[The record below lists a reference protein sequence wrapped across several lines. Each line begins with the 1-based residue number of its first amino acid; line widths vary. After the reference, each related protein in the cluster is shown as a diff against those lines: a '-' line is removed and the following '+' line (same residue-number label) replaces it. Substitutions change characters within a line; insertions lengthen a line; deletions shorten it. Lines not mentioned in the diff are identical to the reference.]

1 MENHTIPK
9 LREKLLQGDI
19 SPLELLSYY
28 LERIEHASGLNAM
41 ITVNQSEAE
50 ARAKKLGALT
60 QDNRKKLPLYGLP
73 IAVKD
78 NIVTE
83 GIRTTAGSKMLESF
97 IPPYQATVTQK
108 LLDAGAIIIGKTNLD
123 EFAMGAS
130 TETSYFGPAKNPWD
144 SNRVPGGSSGG
155 SAIAASCGLAV
166 GALASDTGGSIRQP
180 ASFCNVT
187 GIKPTYGRVSRY
199 GLIAYASSLDQIGP
213 MAKSVVDVETLTRII
228 SGHDPRDSTS
238 SPAPLFPALDHST
251 TDLKGVRIGI
261 PEEFFIEE
269 LAPEI
274 KKLIL
279 DAASVLQSLG
289 AILINVNLPHT
300 SLAIPTYY
308 IIAPAEASSNLS
320 RYDGIRYGHRSVS
333 FTDLENLYAKSR
345 SEGFGEETQRR
356 IIIGSYVLS
365 SGYYDAFYRKAQK
378 VRALIKGDYDRVL
391 GQQCDLIL
399 APVTPTPAFKLG
411 DKTSDP
417 ITMYMCDIFTAPIN
431 LAGVPALSLPCGFT
445 SSERLP
451 VGMQLIGPKWSE
463 ASLFKAGY
471 AYQNATNWH
480 SMEPNYASVR

>member
-1 MENHTIPK
+1 MENQTIPK
-9 LREKLLQGDI
+9 LREKLIRGDI
-19 SPLELLSYY
+19 SPREMLSYY
-28 LERIEHASGLNAM
+28 LGRIERTSELNAM

-50 ARAKKLGALT
+50 TRAKKLEALT
-60 QDNRKKLPLYGLP
+60 LDERKKLPLYGLP
-73 IAVKD
+73 IAIKD
-78 NIVTE
+78 NIVTK

-108 LLDAGAIIIGKTNLD
+108 LIDAGAIIVGKTNLD

-144 SNRVPGGSSGG
+144 SKRVPGGSSGG

-187 GIKPTYGRVSRY
+187 GMKPTYGRVSRY

-213 MAKSVVDVETLTRII
+213 MAKSVIDVEILTRII
-228 SGHDPRDSTS
+228 CGHDPRDSTS
-238 SPAPLFPALDHST
+238 SPNPVFPQLDERG
-251 TDLKGVRIGI
+251 TDLRGVRIGI
-261 PEEFFIEE
+261 PDEFFIEE
-269 LAPEI
+269 LAPDI
-274 KKLIL
+274 KALIL
-279 DAASVLQSLG
+279 TAADVLQGLG
-289 AILINVNLPHT
+289 ATLTNVSLPHT
-300 SLAIPTYY
+300 KLAIPTYY

-333 FTDLENLYAKSR
+333 FADLEDLYAKSR

-378 VRALIKGDYDRVL
+378 VRALIKSDYDRVL
-391 GQQCDLIL
+391 GQECDLIL

-411 DKTSDP
+411 EKTSDP

-431 LAGVPALSLPCGFT
+431 LAGLPALSLPCGFT
-445 SSERLP
+445 ATENLP
-451 VGMQLIGPKWSE
+451 VGMQLIGPNWSE
-463 ASLFKAGY
+463 ANLFKAGY
-471 AYQNATNWH
+471 AYQNATSWH
-480 SMEPNYASVR
+480 SMEPTYASV